1 LPDDYFRDIIIE
13 YSKVFLRSDRINS
26 GEKMNKKID
35 QFSLSSRTIKQKL
48 IIAFQ
53 LMSILPFLVCAYL
66 VSNYILPKFGFKI
79 DIVASLVISLF
90 VAVIGLL
97 VIKEVFD
104 RLVLMAKEAKV
115 IASGDI
121 SRKLEVEHN
130 DEVGELGNV
139 LNQLT
144 NRIRGNMDEL
154 KAYSQKTSEINL
166 EIQQKIIVLSN
177 LLQVSSLI
185 SQGAKLEDILRIA
198 VEKSRLLANSE
209 SAFLLFKEEGNES
222 FCVKV
227 ADGAG
232 MAYLMTVDVG
242 ANENIYNKVFNLNKL
257 LVLDKQNLLD
267 DNLAAGFFAKFQ
279 LKNCLSMPIF
289 LRGRVKA
296 VLGIANSRDNFLY
309 TKDDMELLDIFSKQI
324 AIAIEN
330 DILARRIEKL
340 ETKDILTGLYN
351 RNFISNRLQEEIKRA
366 IAYQRPC
373 AFVVFDI
380 DNFKN
385 YRDQFGLISA
395 EVTLKK
401 IAVLMSASITE
412 VDRVGR
418 TDDDEFSLILPEKNK
433 RQGKEIAEAILKKI
447 QMAFPAGQ
455 DNGKSITLS
464 AGVAENPLDGVEAEQ
479 LIDKAKELLKKAKNE
494 GRNRVVVF

>member
-1 LPDDYFRDIIIE
+1 MP
-13 YSKVFLRSDRINS
+13 
-26 GEKMNKKID
+26 KKID
-35 QFSLSSRTIKQKL
+35 RFSLNSRTIKQKL
-48 IIAFQ
+48 IVAFQ

-79 DIVASLVISLF
+79 DILASLVVSMF
-90 VAVIGLL
+90 VAVVGLL

-104 RLVLMAKEAKV
+104 RLASMAKEARV

-144 NRIRGNMDEL
+144 NRIRGDMDEL
-154 KAYSQKTSEINL
+154 KAYSEKTTEINL

-185 SQGAKLEDILRIA
+185 SQGAKFDDILKIA

-209 SAFLLFKEEGNES
+209 TVFLLFKEENKES

-232 MAYLMTVDVG
+232 VDYLMTVAVG
-242 ANENIYNKVFNLNKL
+242 VKEDIYNKAFNLNKL
-257 LVLDKQNLLD
+257 LILDKQNLLD
-267 DNLAAGFFAKFQ
+267 DNLAADFFAKFQ
-279 LKNCLSMPIF
+279 VRNFLSMPIF

-309 TKDDMELLDIFSKQI
+309 TKDDIELLDIFSKQI

-351 RNFISNRLQEEIKRA
+351 RNFITSRLQEEIKRA
-366 IAYQRPC
+366 ITYQRPC
-373 AFVVFDI
+373 AFIVFDI

-385 YRDQFGLISA
+385 YREKFGLISA
-395 EVTLKK
+395 EITLKK
-401 IAVLMSASITE
+401 IAVLLAGSVTE

-433 RQGKEIAEAILKKI
+433 RQGKEVAEAIRKKI
-447 QMAFPAGQ
+447 QLVFPADQ
-455 DNGKSITLS
+455 DSSRSITLS

-479 LIDKAKELLKKAKNE
+479 LIDKAKELLKKAKIE
-494 GRNRVVVF
+494 GRNRVVAF

>member
-1 LPDDYFRDIIIE
+1 
-13 YSKVFLRSDRINS
+13 
-26 GEKMNKKID
+26 MNKKID
-35 QFSLSSRTIKQKL
+35 RFSLNSRTIKQKL

-53 LMSILPFLVCAYL
+53 LMSILPFLVCVYL

-79 DIVASLVISLF
+79 DIVVSLVVSMF
-90 VAVIGLL
+90 VAVVGLL

-104 RLVLMAKEAKV
+104 RLTSMAKQAKV

-121 SRKLEVEHN
+121 SGELEVEHN

-139 LNQLT
+139 LNHLT
-144 NRIRGNMDEL
+144 SRIRGDMDEL
-154 KAYSQKTSEINL
+154 KQYSEKTTEINL

-185 SQGAKLEDILRIA
+185 SQGTKFEDILKIG
-198 VEKSRLLANSE
+198 VGKSRLLANSE
-209 SAFLLFKEEGNES
+209 TAFLLFKDENKES
-222 FCVKV
+222 FYVMV

-232 MAYLMTVDVG
+232 VDYLMRVNVDVKEG
-242 ANENIYNKVFNLNKL
+242 IYNGVFNLNKL
-257 LVLDKQNLLD
+257 FILDKQNPLD
-267 DNLAAGFFAKFQ
+267 DNLDAEFFAKFHS
-279 LKNCLSMPIF
+279 KNCLSMPIF

-296 VLGIANSRDNFLY
+296 VLGITNSRDNFSY
-309 TKDDMELLDIFSKQI
+309 TKDDIELLDIFSKQI

-330 DILARRIEKL
+330 DILARRVEKL

-351 RNFISNRLQEEIKRA
+351 RNFIANRLQEEIKRA
-366 IAYQRPC
+366 IVYQRPC
-373 AFVVFDI
+373 AFIVFDI

-385 YRDQFGLISA
+385 YRDKFGLISA

-401 IAVLMSASITE
+401 IAVLVSSSVTE

-418 TDDDEFSLILPEKNK
+418 TDDDEFSVILPEKNK
-433 RQGKEIAEAILKKI
+433 RQGKEVAEEIRRKI
-447 QMAFPAGQ
+447 QLAFPADRDSSQ
-455 DNGKSITLS
+455 SISLS

-479 LIDKAKELLKKAKNE
+479 LMNKAKELLKKAKIE
-494 GRNRVVVF
+494 GRNRVVAF